1 MHSRRTAHSGTPATT
16 PTPPPA
22 PTPTLFP
29 YTTLFRSGTYQ
40 WLASY
45 AGDANNNGFTT
56 SCGDSG
62 EQLTVIKAT
71 PTITTSASPA
81 ASQVVGTTF
90 TVSDTATF
98 HNAFA
103 PNGTLRYS
111 SYYSDS
117 PAGPHANP
125 LPLHDALPIWHL
137 PVARQLRRRRQQQR
151 LHHELWRLG

>member
-103 PNGTLRYS
+103 PTGSVSFTLYNSDCSVSAGVSGSGTISGNTATCSRS
-111 SYYSDS
+111 QERR
-117 PAGPHANP
+117 
-125 LPLHDALPIWHL
+125 
-137 PVARQLRRRRQQQR
+137 AR
-151 LHHELWRLG
+151 